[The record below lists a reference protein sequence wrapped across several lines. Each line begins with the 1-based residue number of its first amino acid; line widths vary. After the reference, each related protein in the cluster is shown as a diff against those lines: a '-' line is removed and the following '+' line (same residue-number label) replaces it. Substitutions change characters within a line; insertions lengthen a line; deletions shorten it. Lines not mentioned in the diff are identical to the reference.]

1 MSSAACGSSS
11 AGEAPSSWQREA
23 SKLRGWKDHV
33 PLRVESL
40 DWRCGA
46 QVIGTVCEALPRFDG
61 ALAAHAIPRTRVL
74 GVWTVP
80 PPLLRHLDGGHA
92 PWADVRPRL
101 GPFVDSWPQ
110 LRRLSDRAAR
120 EPRDGGRGGAA
131 AAGFDEAEWQA
142 MGLLGE
148 NLLLVKHTLRP
159 AQLAAQLSRRIRR
172 QLATRRQLAKRL
184 LREHPFLRPA
194 TAALLLRRALRRER
208 LLRRLANLWPF
219 QWRWLALYL
228 CSSLLLTCISC
239 ISFISRSSP
248 KVPNGKAP
256 SVAMPEL
263 APSTTHWILIHL
275 MVLSYWYV
283 SRAAPEGALT
293 DAARAQ
299 REAHAELR
307 NGRWQVGR
315 TRKEPQPKCPK
326 QHKKFGP
333 FPPTCHT
340 HTLSCVSTDS
350 FL

>member
-120 EPRDGGRGGAA
+120 EPRDGGGGGAA

-208 LLRRLANLWPF
+208 AATKPYFEAVTASKVLWNELREKSCSAER
-219 QWRWLALYL
+219 R
-228 CSSLLLTCISC
+228 SSL
-239 ISFISRSSP
+239 
-248 KVPNGKAP
+248 
-256 SVAMPEL
+256 
-263 APSTTHWILIHL
+263 
-275 MVLSYWYV
+275 V
-283 SRAAPEGALT
+283 SDLH
-293 DAARAQ
+293 D
-299 REAHAELR
+299 ELR
-307 NGRWQVGR
+307 GKYRDVALKHDASRLVQAVIQFGSEDQRMQLFHEMSVTPSFVGICR
-315 TRKEPQPKCPK
+315 SPYAHYCITKLLENMR
-326 QHKKFGP
+326 
-333 FPPTCHT
+333 
-340 HTLSCVSTDS
+340 
-350 FL
+350 